1 MKDVRRAST
10 APTRVLTV
18 DNGRVLERPDRVATE
33 EPLQIRV
40 AVAGQPAEPLVA
52 TLRTPGADFEL
63 AAGFLLAAGIVSSPD
78 DIARIAYCLEGSG
91 EQRYNTVTV
100 TVRRRVDL
108 DTYQRAFPATS
119 ACGLCGQVVID
130 GLEGV
135 CRPVGEGPVVT
146 LDTLRSLPGQLLCAQ
161 EVFAGT
167 GGLHAAAR
175 FGLDG
180 SLRDV
185 REDVGRHNA
194 LDKLF
199 GHALLGGDLPLDDE
213 IVMLSGRVGFEL
225 VQKAAVAGATV
236 LAAVSAPS
244 SLALDAAERLGVTVV
259 GFLRDDRFNVYTGS
273 QRIDTAPAARHG

>member
-1 MKDVRRAST
+1 MKDVRRAAA
-10 APTRVLTV
+10 APTRVLAV

-40 AVAGQPAEPLVA
+40 ATAGQPAEPLVA

-63 AAGFLLAAGIVSSPD
+63 AAGFLLSAGIVSSPE
-78 DIARIAYCLEGSG
+78 DITRIAYCLDGAG
-91 EQRYNTVTV
+91 EQHYNVVTV

-108 DTYQRAFPATS
+108 DAHERAFPATA
-119 ACGLCGQVVID
+119 ACGLCGQVAID
-130 GLEGV
+130 DLEGAS
-135 CRPVGEGPVVT
+135 RPVGEGPVVAFG
-146 LDTLRSLPGQLLCAQ
+146 TLRHLPGRLLDAQ
-161 EVFAGT
+161 GVFAST

-175 FGLDG
+175 FGIDG
-180 SLRDV
+180 TLRDL

-199 GHALLGGDLPLDDE
+199 GHAFLGGHLPLDDE
-213 IVMLSGRVGFEL
+213 IIMLSGRIGFEL

-244 SLALDAAERLGVTVV
+244 SLALDAAERLGMTVV
-259 GFLRDDRFNVYTGS
+259 GFLRHDRFNVYTGAH
-273 QRIDTAPAARHG
+273 RIDTTAAALDG